1 MFNRARLH
9 LTLAYAALLGVTV
22 VLVAGAIGL
31 LAVREARGTEDRELR
46 IRATAIESGLPAG
59 PPPLSGP
66 PAFEGPPGRFGP
78 RGPAFE
84 QLGLLEWI
92 MPVFGGQVAAPP
104 PDGLPGLPDIEAA
117 QQAAQSGRAEYRT
130 LKVQGSEVR
139 LYSLPDVRTGQ
150 TEGVIQIA
158 RSRYFVNAAV
168 ANLALIALVA
178 GALGLLLSAA
188 AGYWLAGRTLRPIA
202 VALERQRNFAA
213 DASHELRTPLTVMLT
228 NAELLTRHP
237 ERPLADYQDV
247 VADMIAE
254 IQRLSRLVT
263 DLLTLARADQGGV
276 PVDQTRVSLAEIARV
291 VGHQFLPI
299 AIAKGI
305 DVRVSAGRTVN
316 VPGDRDRLQQLAV
329 ILIDNAVRY
338 TADGSVSINVTRRG
352 GEALLEVIDTGAGIA
367 PDHIPHLF
375 DRFYRTDTSRSSE
388 DGGSGLGLA
397 LAKWIAEAH
406 GGRVE
411 VVSELGRGSTFSV
424 VLPAW
429 QEARMRRR
437 LLAAQTPPGAAA
449 QRDR

>member
-1 MFNRARLH
+1 MFNRARLR

-31 LAVREARGTEDRELR
+31 LAVREARSTDDRELK
-46 IRATAIESGLPAG
+46 IRATAVEAGLPEG
-59 PPPLSGP
+59 HPPLSGP
-66 PAFEGPPGRFGP
+66 PPFLGPPGGFGP

-84 QLGLLEWI
+84 QLGLLEWVL
-92 MPVFGGQVAAPP
+92 PVFGGQLITPAV
-104 PDGLPGLPDIEAA
+104 DGVPGLPDLQAA

-139 LYSLPDVRTGQ
+139 IYSLPDVRTGQ

-168 ANLALIALVA
+168 TNLALIALVA

-247 VADMIAE
+247 VVDLIAE

-263 DLLTLARADQGGV
+263 DLLTLARADQGGA
-276 PVDQTRVSLAEIARV
+276 PVEQTRVSLAEIARV
-291 VGHQFLPI
+291 VAHQFLPI
-299 AIAKGI
+299 AVAKGI
-305 DVRVSAGRTVN
+305 DVRVSAGRDVG
-316 VPGDRDRLQQLAV
+316 VVGDRDRLQQLAV
-329 ILIDNAVRY
+329 ILLDNAVRY
-338 TADGSVSINVTRRG
+338 TGKGSVSISVTRRG
-352 GEALLEVIDTGAGIA
+352 GEAVLAVRDTGTGIA

-375 DRFYRTDTSRSSE
+375 DRFYRTDAARSSE

-424 VLPAW
+424 VLPAL
-429 QEARMRRR
+429 QEARPRRG
-437 LLAAQTPPGAAA
+437 LLPASKPTGAAT
-449 QRDR
+449 QRDV